1 MNLVISFA
9 GWCVMRLATDPDP
22 TDEPRGV
29 SGYTFAFAGEP
40 DLDRVLHMQP
50 PTNFTPRSHSPQPL
64 GVTVSSAQR
73 SDGQNVPALGGG
85 TVELLDEPRLENRN
99 WVLTLPGFEP
109 LVPFHLQITGDGV
122 TIRRDTPL
130 NPEAP
135 DQPVWE
141 VPAEALAAQGANGI
155 NYEPETVGHA
165 TGIWDSMAIVTE
177 RLAAL
182 RAERRAEQDPVKA
195 TALDG
200 RIAELEIAVASEG
213 NDRRVGARYF
223 VERFAFPVEG
233 ETKIEDP
240 AKALGGTIDETSPW
254 TIGFWMGAWD
264 PDVLCLYMQGALE
277 IPYASA

>member
-1 MNLVISFA
+1 VNLILSFA

-50 PTNFTPRSHSPQPL
+50 PTNFTRRSHSPPL
-64 GVTVSSAQR
+64 GVTVVSAER
-73 SDGQNVPALGGG
+73 SDGQKVAALAGAK
-85 TVELLDEPRLENRN
+85 VELLDEPRLENRN

-109 LVPFHLQITGDGV
+109 LVPFHLQIAGDGV

-130 NPEAP
+130 NPEVP

-141 VPAEALAAQGANGI
+141 TPAEALAAQGANGI

-165 TGIWDSMAIVTE
+165 TGIWDSLAMVTE

-182 RAERRAEQDPVKA
+182 QAERQTEPDPVRA

-200 RIAELEIAVASEG
+200 RIAELEIAVASKG
-213 NDRRVGARYF
+213 NDRRVAARYF

-233 ETKIEDP
+233 ETTIEGNVER
-240 AKALGGTIDETSPW
+240 LGGKIDGESPW

-277 IPYASA
+277 IPYLDA

>member
-1 MNLVISFA
+1 MKLVLSFA

-50 PTNFTPRSHSPQPL
+50 PTNFTPRSHSPDL
-64 GVTVSSAQR
+64 GVTVVSAER
-73 SDGQNVPALGGG
+73 SDGQKVPALEGAS
-85 TVELLDEPRLENRN
+85 VELLDEPRLENRN

-109 LVPFHLQITGDGV
+109 LVPFHLRISGDGV

-130 NPEAP
+130 NPEVP

-141 VPAEALAAQGANGI
+141 APAEALAAQGANGI

-165 TGIWDSMAIVTE
+165 TGIWDSLALVTE

-182 RAERRAEQDPVKA
+182 QAERQNEPDPVKA

-200 RIAELEIAVASEG
+200 RIAELEIAVASKGE
-213 NDRRVGARYF
+213 DRRVGARYF

-233 ETKIEDP
+233 ETTIDGDGET
-240 AKALGGTIDETSPW
+240 LGGKIDVENPW

-277 IPYASA
+277 IPYLGA